1 MPKFTLESLDEL
13 RDAMVELCEEPTP
26 ERFACEI
33 PVNLLVRA
41 VYRDYEFSPALVN
54 TLALAT
60 VEDLADHILRAVDEG
75 RLGG

>member
-1 MPKFTLESLDEL
+1 MPKSTLESLDEL
-13 RDAMVELCEEPTP
+13 RDVMAEFCEEPAP
-26 ERFACEI
+26 NRFAYEI
-33 PVNLLVRA
+33 PVNLLVRT